1 MAQQHYPT
9 LDQLVREV
17 NELRPLPT
25 VAARILEVTES
36 DKFSAHVLVSVIA
49 SDQALSAKLL
59 RLANSAYYGYSRRI
73 STVRDAVV
81 LLGFRAVRA
90 STLASCVIEAV
101 PGSRNINYER
111 FWQHSVS
118 IGMLAE
124 ILARAEGAHHDHA
137 FTAGVLHNIGRLALD
152 QRAPDALADALLLA
166 AHREIELHAAERQ
179 LLGYTDAQLGGALAL
194 HWNFPR
200 PLVEAVSQHAAPLTA
215 PPAAGSLAAC
225 VVRARHLARAYGIAD
240 GVEAAEPRDLPA
252 EWTHPPL
259 SIALNQA
266 GGMEGVIERA
276 EAFLEATLSPAAAA

>member
-36 DKFSAHVLVSVIA
+36 DKFSAHVLASVIA

-90 STLASCVIEAV
+90 STLASCIIEAV
-101 PGSRNINYER
+101 AGSRNINYEQ

-124 ILARAEGAHHDHA
+124 ILARAEGEHQDHA

-152 QRAPDALADALLLA
+152 QRAPHALADSLLLA
-166 AHREIELHAAERQ
+166 TRQQVEIHVAERQ
-179 LLGYTDAQLGGALAL
+179 VLGYTDAQLGGALAL

-200 PLVEAVSQHAAPLTA
+200 PLVDAVSQHGASLASL
-215 PPAAGSLAAC
+215 PAHGSLAAF

-240 GVEAAEPRDLPA
+240 GVERPQPRDLPA
-252 EWTHPPL
+252 EWMHPPL

-276 EAFLEATLSPAAAA
+276 EAFLDATLVPATA